1 MSAFIFK
8 YISVTAETHRVD
20 SRVRVYLQ
28 RVNVVTGVLE
38 QAVVRVQHLMG
49 QQVEPLP
56 AQRTPQTETPVS
68 SEHPNRDTEVM
79 LWLVH

>member
-1 MSAFIFK
+1 MCS
-8 YISVTAETHRVD
+8 HRVD

-28 RVNVVTGVLE
+28 CVNVITGVLE

-56 AQRTPQTETPVS
+56 AQKHRGQVEDGGEKTDKG
-68 SEHPNRDTEVM
+68 NI
-79 LWLVH
+79 